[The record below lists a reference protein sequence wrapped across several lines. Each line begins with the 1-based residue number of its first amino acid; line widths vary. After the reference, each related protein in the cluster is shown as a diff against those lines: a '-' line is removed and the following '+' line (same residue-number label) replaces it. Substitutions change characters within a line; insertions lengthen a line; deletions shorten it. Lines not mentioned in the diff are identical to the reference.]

1 MCLCTSENGPVKA
14 RPRSLA
20 RSGCARRCALF
31 FRPTFAIPS
40 QGTDRTSPR
49 LGTHDDHRLTTLL
62 ICGRSHLC
70 RRPGIGPGTQPAANS
85 NHAPRLECAGS
96 EPDRKAEPVE
106 RRHSSE
112 RGGPG
117 HREAVTQGG
126 RSERGAAARDFRRR
140 FRAAAK
146 MTARFLRLVPGSKWT
161 GNARPEP
168 SVAILAVR
176 PEHSFRLRGHPNGRI
191 GLTPANASERH
202 SLGGR

>member
-1 MCLCTSENGPVKA
+1 MTIIGSRLCLFVAGVTFVAGPA
-14 RPRSLA
+14 LA
-20 RSGCARRCALF
+20 QAPSPP
-31 FRPTFAIPS
+31 PTP
-40 QGTDRTSPR
+40 
-49 LGTHDDHRLTTLL
+49 TTPLE
-62 ICGRSHLC
+62 
-70 RRPGIGPGTQPAANS
+70 
-85 NHAPRLECAGS
+85 LECAGS

-191 GLTPANASERH
+191 GLTPANASEHH